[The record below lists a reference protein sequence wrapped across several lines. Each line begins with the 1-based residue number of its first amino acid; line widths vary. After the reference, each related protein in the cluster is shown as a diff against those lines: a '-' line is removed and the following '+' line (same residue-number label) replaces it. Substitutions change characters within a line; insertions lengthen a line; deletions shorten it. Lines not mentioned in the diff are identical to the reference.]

1 MTRPTDIRAVQWYGT
16 RAMQFVTNA
25 CRTNISIDEIRL
37 VEVRKAIQVLQQL
50 EMRLEVQLE
59 ADLAID
65 AARRN

>member
-1 MTRPTDIRAVQWYGT
+1 MSRVTGPNVVQLLGT
-16 RAMQFVTNA
+16 RAVQFVTNA
-25 CRTNISIDEIRL
+25 CRMDISMDEIRL